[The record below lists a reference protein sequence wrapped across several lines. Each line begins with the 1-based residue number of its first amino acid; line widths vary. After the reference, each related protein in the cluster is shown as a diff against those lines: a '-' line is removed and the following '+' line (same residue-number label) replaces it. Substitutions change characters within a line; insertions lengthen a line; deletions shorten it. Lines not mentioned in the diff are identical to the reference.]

1 MQHSS
6 AADAPVSP
14 TVGHGSRRL
23 QAEEQQSRRRRPDY
37 RSWCDAITPR
47 KPLRLVAVRVPPR
60 TRTSMPDRVRVGPHG
75 VFRRLGGN
83 GPLLRILAGGARR
96 PMLRRSANHERSVLT
111 QPLAHASARRI
122 ATTCPAHALA
132 CPTRL
137 SKHLGR
143 WLASRAEAPQQAI
156 RAVAVTVPIACRRR
170 RGKEVGP
177 HLWSLVFSRG
187 SDRRRDPSLARSR
200 DVVVVLRRP
209 CFPRGACVPRS
220 LLLVESTVSRSLVK
234 SAGMECPR
242 FRGHLR
248 ALVERPGQEVS
259 TASNQTAV
267 SGGVSS

>member
-1 MQHSS
+1 MRPPAPP
-6 AADAPVSP
+6 AA
-14 TVGHGSRRL
+14 RC
-23 QAEEQQSRRRRPDY
+23 

-75 VFRRLGGN
+75 VFRRLRGN

-96 PMLRRSANHERSVLT
+96 PMLASERNHERSVLT

-122 ATTCPAHALA
+122 ATTWPAHALA

-187 SDRRRDPSLARSR
+187 SDRRRDPSLATDESQGGWAEHFGGCYWSGGRCR
-200 DVVVVLRRP
+200 
-209 CFPRGACVPRS
+209 APRS
-220 LLLVESTVSRSLVK
+220 PPVSSVRR
-234 SAGMECPR
+234 AGAISVR
-242 FRGHLR
+242 FLP
-248 ALVERPGQEVS
+248 EFGQE
-259 TASNQTAV
+259 
-267 SGGVSS
+267 